1 MAYGSIDNNEVR
13 TICENGKTEAE
24 EKVKVEETENEEQS
38 NETIEHL
45 PTSEIRRPHRN
56 QIIGKRDGLIQATT
70 ANLASL
76 FDRL

>member
-1 MAYGSIDNNEVR
+1 MAYGSIENNEVR
-13 TICENGKTEAE
+13 TICENGEIE

-38 NETIEHL
+38 NETIEHV
-45 PTSEIRRPHRN
+45 PNSEIRRPHRN

>member
-13 TICENGKTEAE
+13 TICENGKTE

-45 PTSEIRRPHRN
+45 PNSEIRRPHRN
-56 QIIGKRDGLIQATT
+56 QIIGR
-70 ANLASL
+70 
-76 FDRL
+76 